1 VPNSGDAAE
10 GSPDHLRE
18 VRNHDSIF
26 RVPYRRTVRV
36 ERKAQQ
42 TRDRIERAAEQ
53 LVADGGYQAASVSAV
68 AAHAGVGVG
77 TVYRQFGSKSE
88 LLAAVFRS
96 AASREVSAVE
106 AALHGEDDAL
116 HQLEMAVATF
126 TRRALASRWLA
137 WALLAEPVDPTVEAE
152 RLAFRRTYRD
162 LFARVISQGIERGE
176 LPEQAPAICAAALV
190 GAIAEALVGPLAP
203 TSGQLDEEHLVA
215 TLVVFCRRAVNDRET
230 CHVDS

>member
-1 VPNSGDAAE
+1 M
-10 GSPDHLRE
+10 
-18 VRNHDSIF
+18 
-26 RVPYRRTVRV
+26 PYRRTERV
-36 ERKAQQ
+36 ERKTQH
-42 TRDRIERAAEQ
+42 TRQRIEQAAEQ
-53 LVADGGYQAASVSAV
+53 LVAEGGYQAAGVSAV

-96 AASREVSAVE
+96 AASREVGAVE
-106 AALHGEDDAL
+106 AALHGDDDAL
-116 HQLEMAVATF
+116 EQLEMAVATF
-126 TRRALASRWLA
+126 ARRALAGRRLA

-162 LFARVISQGIERGE
+162 LFARVISGGIEHGE

-203 TSGQLDEEHLVA
+203 TTSQLDEEHLVA
-215 TLVVFCRRAVNDRET
+215 TLVEFCRRAVTDREN